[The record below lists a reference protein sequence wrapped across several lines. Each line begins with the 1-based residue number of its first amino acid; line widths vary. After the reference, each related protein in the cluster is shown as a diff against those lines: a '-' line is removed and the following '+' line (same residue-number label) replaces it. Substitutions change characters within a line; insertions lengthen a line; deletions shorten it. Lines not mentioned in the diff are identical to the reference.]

1 MEYLIMNRDM
11 AIMNDTTLISSA
23 RFDRIHEKLQYY
35 KESKTFAKYHPSG
48 TPIHQINCKDYDTVY
63 VTSDIHA
70 DFRKFVQTMANN
82 GLVALPKNGEATL
95 DPYSE
100 NIYDLRLL
108 TDTLW
113 TGGSKTLFVVV
124 GDLVDG
130 YRGGNVSEVDDPYGS
145 FEILM
150 HIFIHNMRI
159 KAQAQQS
166 DILFTFGNH
175 DVDSV
180 IINDEDLYSNMYTK
194 YVHPSAKIYYFGSI
208 RGIDNMIRSRREALL
223 PFYMACPLFFIQ
235 FQHDGKT
242 EIVCVHAGI
251 HNPRYEDQSSML
263 DKVQR
268 TLYEGSDIQ
277 KAIRTVYR
285 EKENVL
291 WTRQYETD
299 INTACEHMKTSPLV
313 IVGHCPTPLFD
324 NDKKTPADKKKPFGI
339 SEKGYKSGIYQ
350 GCDYSSNGEN
360 LRGCVMIGCTHN
372 NDPKLIFVDT
382 ASSQAFR
389 FNESLYGD
397 ETYYFLKSDLFDN
410 KDRQVEILK
419 MTPKDLI
426 KGGGSESMLTSFF
439 PSFLKRL
446 TNSSHTSPT
455 PDTPSKSPTPDT
467 QSELYYKVERVI
479 NGKAYDFNKSIE
491 EQNTSE
497 PALEA
502 ELVLAQGGRKKGTK
516 RKQSK
521 RRTKKRKQSKK
532 RT

>member
-1 MEYLIMNRDM
+1 MAHLITEDDM

-23 RFDRIHEKLQYY
+23 RFGRIHEKLQYY
-35 KESKTFAKYHPSG
+35 IKSKTFAKYHPSG

-82 GLVALPKNGEATL
+82 GLVALPKNGEVTL
-95 DPYSE
+95 DPYSHD
-100 NIYDLRLL
+100 IYDLLLL

-130 YRGGNVSEVDDPYGS
+130 YRGGNVSKVDDSMGS

-180 IINDEDLYSNMYTK
+180 RINDQGRYSNMCNN
-194 YVHPSAKIYYFGSI
+194 YVHPSAKEYYFGSI
-208 RGIDNMIRSRREALL
+208 RGNDDDMIQSRREALL

-277 KAIRTVYR
+277 KAILTVYVKN

-291 WTRQYETD
+291 WTRQYERD

-324 NDKKTPADKKKPFGI
+324 NDKKKPFGI

-350 GCDYSSNGEN
+350 GCDYFSNGEN

-389 FNESLYGD
+389 FEKSLYGD
-397 ETYYFLKSDLFDN
+397 ETFLKSDLFDN

-419 MTPKDLI
+419 MTPKYLI
-426 KGGGSESMLTSFF
+426 KDGGSESMLTSFF
-439 PSFLKRL
+439 PSLLHR
-446 TNSSHTSPT
+446 
-455 PDTPSKSPTPDT
+455 
-467 QSELYYKVERVI
+467 
-479 NGKAYDFNKSIE
+479 
-491 EQNTSE
+491 
-497 PALEA
+497 
-502 ELVLAQGGRKKGTK
+502 
-516 RKQSK
+516 
-521 RRTKKRKQSKK
+521 
-532 RT
+532 